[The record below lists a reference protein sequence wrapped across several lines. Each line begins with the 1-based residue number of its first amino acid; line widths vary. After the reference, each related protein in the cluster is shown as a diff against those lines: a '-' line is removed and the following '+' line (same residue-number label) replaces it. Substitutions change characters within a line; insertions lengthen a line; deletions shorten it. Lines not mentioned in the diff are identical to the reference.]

1 MPLAITREKAS
12 TFVLIRAH
20 GRASREKQQKEGEVA
35 HGAHPY
41 PTSQSSGPLL
51 EYLRP
56 LWHVMAE
63 KNPLSQTLHDLD
75 LAREGNGEV
84 ADRLW
89 ERYYER
95 IVPAV
100 RVRLGKKLRSKVETM
115 DVVQGVFLEA
125 VRTAEEREFKSE
137 GHFRA
142 WLNRLVENRIRKDA
156 RDWGRQKRDA
166 SRERSFFNTSGEERT
181 DIEQDRRR
189 PISIV
194 EEFDDLE
201 RMEDALEKLPEDRRE
216 IIVMRFFDQLTYAEI
231 GEKIGK
237 SEDATRKMV
246 DRCVQLLAKDMDS
259 E

>member
-1 MPLAITREKAS
+1 
-12 TFVLIRAH
+12 
-20 GRASREKQQKEGEVA
+20 
-35 HGAHPY
+35 
-41 PTSQSSGPLL
+41 
-51 EYLRP
+51 
-56 LWHVMAE
+56 MADQE
-63 KNPLSQTLHDLD
+63 PLSQTLDDLD
-75 LAREGNGEV
+75 LARTGDSEA

-89 ERYYER
+89 SRYYER

-100 RVRLGKKLRSKVETM
+100 RVRLGKKRRSNVETI

-125 VRTAEEREFKSE
+125 VRSAEEREFQSE

-189 PISIV
+189 PVSIV

-201 RMEDALEKLPEDRRE
+201 RMEEALEKLPKGQRE
-216 IIVMRFFDQLTYAEI
+216 MVVMRFFDQLTYAEI
-231 GEKIGK
+231 GEQIGK
-237 SEDATRKMV
+237 SEDAARKSV
-246 DRCVQLLAKDMDS
+246 DRCIQLLARDMDPPK
-259 E
+259 EPETE